1 MTLSQKKC
9 TRFCTRCSV
18 SHMAATRFKF
28 STDVNPDTWLLAEHL
43 RAAFQ
48 EAMDADVG
56 IAIDLESRAT
66 LAWYRVAERAK
77 ELRA

>member
-1 MTLSQKKC
+1 MGKRYQ
-9 TRFCTRCSV
+9 
-18 SHMAATRFKF
+18 F
-28 STDVNPDTWLLAEHL
+28 STDVNPDTYLLADHL

-48 EAMDADVG
+48 EAMDAEVG
-56 IAIDLESRAT
+56 IELDPESRAT